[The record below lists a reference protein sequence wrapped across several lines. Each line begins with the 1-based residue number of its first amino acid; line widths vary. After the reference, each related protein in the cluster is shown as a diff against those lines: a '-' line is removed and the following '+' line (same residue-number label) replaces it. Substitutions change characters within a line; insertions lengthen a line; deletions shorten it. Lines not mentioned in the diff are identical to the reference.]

1 MKDIFIE
8 IKNRIDKYGYHR
20 YLIKPHKTPRYS
32 YTIGLLNS
40 LGFELLLGG
49 AIFYENTDDLELIFK
64 GIINVL
70 LKDKK
75 ARKIHLK
82 DLGNFE
88 IREVDSSWSSLMM
101 LGALDY
107 YNLERINTFQIF
119 PIDNEKSTLD
129 TPDMT
134 KPWGQDNKTWKYL
147 DDTISWNYDV
157 PESSLVFTNLDALRG
172 CRLTEYFR
180 FELNEWEI
188 FSGNG
193 AKEPKKSIRIVPL
206 SVLIGIDSSIEN
218 IINDPVGKGKFRDSS
233 NENNMIWYNWE

>member
-8 IKNRIDKYGYHR
+8 IKNRIEKYGYHR
-20 YLIKPHKTPRYS
+20 HLVKPVKTPRYS
-32 YTIGLLNS
+32 YTIGLLNN

-49 AIFYENTDDLELIFK
+49 AIFFENNDELEVIFK
-64 GIINVL
+64 GIIKVL

-75 ARKIHLK
+75 ARKFHLK

-88 IREVDSSWSSLMM
+88 LREVDSSWSSLIM

-107 YNLERINTFQIF
+107 YNLDKIKALQIF
-119 PIDNEKSTLD
+119 PIDIEKSTLD
-129 TPDMT
+129 TPDMS
-134 KPWGQDNKTWKYL
+134 KPWDQDNLTWKYL
-147 DDTISWNYDV
+147 DEKISWKYDV
-157 PESSLVFTNLDALRG
+157 PESSVVITNLDALRG

-193 AKEPKKSIRIVPL
+193 AKEPKESIRIVPL
-206 SVLIGIDSSIEN
+206 SVLIGIDPSIEN
-218 IINDPVGKGKFRDSS
+218 FLNDPVGKGKFRDSS